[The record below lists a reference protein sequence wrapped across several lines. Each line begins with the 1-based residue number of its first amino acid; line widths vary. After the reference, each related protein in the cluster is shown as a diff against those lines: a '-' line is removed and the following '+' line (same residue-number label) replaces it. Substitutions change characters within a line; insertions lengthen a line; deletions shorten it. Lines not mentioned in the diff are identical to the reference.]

1 MHKEILLWDLACH
14 IKIRFINS
22 QTIATLLKNFRLLM
36 KQKYCHIAFIWGV
49 KVLI

>member
-1 MHKEILLWDLACH
+1 MHKEILLRDLACH

-22 QTIATLLKNFRLLM
+22 QTTAALLENFRLLM
-36 KQKYCHIAFIWGV
+36 EQKYCSLPLFGGV

>member
-14 IKIRFINS
+14 IKKRFINS
-22 QTIATLLKNFRLLM
+22 QIIVALLENFRLLM
-36 KQKYCHIAFIWGV
+36 KQKYCPLTLFGGI